1 MTMPLQSGVRERM
14 LINLPAPS
22 VTSNNTEMV
31 IFITNI
37 TGTSSGQAVKGNALE
52 NRVFW
57 VSWNTQWQG
66 SKRKT
71 DPSSG
76 GLQAGMMLYC
86 NGGDSWASD
95 FGWLSGMS
103 VNTRLTHRTAHQ
115 IWFGRQLRD
124 EAKTLSGPDVEKC
137 FHLAPKFASVH
148 ERVQPQAGCDV
159 TCNYH
164 HFMSSHWPAALGART
179 RTSWRA
185 SRRRV
190 PASPVGKI

>member
-1 MTMPLQSGVRERM
+1 M

-37 TGTSSGQAVKGNALE
+37 TGTSSGKAIKGNALE

-66 SKRKT
+66 TKQKT

-148 ERVQPQAGCDV
+148 ERVLHGQA
-159 TCNYH
+159 
-164 HFMSSHWPAALGART
+164 
-179 RTSWRA
+179 TSWVWCHMQLPPLHVFTLTCSTRCTHTHELTSVKTESSSFT
-185 SRRRV
+185 SR
-190 PASPVGKI
+190 KDLKLI